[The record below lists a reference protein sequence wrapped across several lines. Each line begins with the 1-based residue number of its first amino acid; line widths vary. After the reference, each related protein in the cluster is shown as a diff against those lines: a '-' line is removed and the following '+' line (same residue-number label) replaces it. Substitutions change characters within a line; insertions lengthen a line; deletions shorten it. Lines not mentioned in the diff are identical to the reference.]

1 MKFTK
6 AEKSVFKSDF
16 FVAYAL
22 GINMSRPTFFISSTI
37 YDFRDLRSALKY
49 CLEEQGAIVLASEFN
64 DFPKP
69 LDQHSYDACL
79 TAMQKADY
87 FVLLI
92 GSRVGGGYDEVNKIS
107 ITQQEYRQ
115 AYELHKQGKM
125 KILSFVRSEVWQYR
139 EQRNELKKLL
149 KEEAIDLTLSQRLL
163 NAPSKFASDAEALA
177 NFINEVGRNA
187 ETKKA
192 LKDGSPLP
200 TGNWIHTFS
209 NFRDIWD
216 VVQSQILTGLPVDN
230 LAFRRLLTR
239 ELTEILKSG
248 LVKFREEAIYSPIN
262 IVANFHM
269 ENKLT
274 LEGRNNQRSV
284 ISRKHWNGMST
295 FGIHLLG
302 ERFQSQIVD
311 QALETSYFL
320 YFDKEVNGF
329 VETPVYEALF
339 KLQTE
344 MRSLNRANTADVLS
358 VIFENSPA
366 QRGDTG
372 DFIDIDTTKLLA
384 FLHLMDRWSNVV
396 ELSQAIL
403 KHLYGNDFVMPSLR
417 PRSPI
422 ADMNEL
428 IAAESPSDKDI
439 LKFLGV

>member
-1 MKFTK
+1 
-6 AEKSVFKSDF
+6 
-16 FVAYAL
+16 
-22 GINMSRPTFFISSTI
+22 MSRPTFFISSTI

-79 TAMQKADY
+79 SALQKADY

-92 GSRVGGGYDEVNKIS
+92 GSRVGGWFNEGNKIS

-139 EQRNELKKLL
+139 EQRNELKRLL
-149 KEEAIDLTLSQRLL
+149 QDEAVDLTFSQRLL

-192 LKDGSPLP
+192 LRDGSPLP

-216 VVQSQILTGLPVDN
+216 VVQSQVLTGLPVDN
-230 LAFRRLLTR
+230 LAFRRLLAR

-248 LVKFREEAIYSPIN
+248 LVKIREGVVYSPITT
-262 IVANFHM
+262 VMNFHS
-269 ENKLT
+269 EYNLT
-274 LEGRNNQRSV
+274 LEGRKNQRT
-284 ISRKHWNGMST
+284 IIHSRRWNLMST

-302 ERFQSQIVD
+302 ARFQTQIVD
-311 QALETSYFL
+311 RALETSYFL
-320 YFDKEVNGF
+320 YFDQNVNGF

-344 MRSLNRANTADVLS
+344 MRSLNRANTTDVLS
-358 VIFENSPA
+358 VIFDNSPA

-372 DFIDIDTTKLLA
+372 DTIDIETTKLVA
-384 FLHLMDRWSNVV
+384 FLHLMDRWTNVV
-396 ELSQAIL
+396 QLSQAIL
-403 KHLYGNDFVMPSLR
+403 KHLNGDDFVMPYLR

-422 ADMNEL
+422 ADMNES
-428 IAAESPSDKDI
+428 IAAESPSDEDVF
-439 LKFLGV
+439 KFLEL